1 MPRDVE
7 LRQSN
12 THVARE
18 IARLI
23 VSGVWHE
30 GWTLPREIEL
40 ASQFSVSRTSIRES
54 LSVLKAK
61 GLIAARQKAGTHVR
75 ERNSPGS

>member
-1 MPRDVE
+1 MARE
-7 LRQSN
+7 TEQRQSN

-23 VSGVWHE
+23 VTGVWQE

-40 ASQFSVSRTSIRES
+40 ASQFEVSRTSIRES

-61 GLIAARQKAGTHVR
+61 RSEEHTSELQ
-75 ERNSPGS
+75 SPA

>member
-1 MPRDVE
+1 MLKDADPR
-7 LRQSN
+7 QPN

-23 VSGVWHE
+23 VTGVWHE

-40 ASQFSVSRTSIRES
+40 EMSGKLPSSDHIPTVTRRGE
-54 LSVLKAK
+54 
-61 GLIAARQKAGTHVR
+61 
-75 ERNSPGS
+75 